1 VSKGPEY
8 VCRWIETHCVLTSGS
23 MAGKP
28 LRLLGCQRDVIGGS
42 GTDQHWILRSE
53 DEEDAVPEDPKW
65 SPDGRRIAF
74 EWRGGLY
81 TLPTNARLRP
91 SSSFTNRLSSNSAL
105 IAGATRSPGTRASTG
120 SPLSSA
126 GRKRQTAVPAQDPP
140 SSDGKDSPAL
150 AARATLHLIGGVR
163 EPDVSPAKRCRLC
176 GETKPREA
184 FGA

>member
-81 TLPTNARLRP
+81 TLPTNAGLRP
-91 SSSFTNRLSSNSAL
+91 SSFTNRLSSNSAL

-126 GRKRQTAVPAQDPP
+126 GRKRDRRTGTRSTFLRRQRFTGVGCRCDTALDWRRSGAGCQPRETVPA
-140 SSDGKDSPAL
+140 L
-150 AARATLHLIGGVR
+150 R
-163 EPDVSPAKRCRLC
+163 
-176 GETKPREA
+176 
-184 FGA
+184 